1 MKMRVLAVGIVAL
14 AGSAVSAL
22 GATVNFGFTRIT
34 ANAAQNVASQFNV
47 AVSDVSGQPD
57 QVTFKFTNA
66 VGIASSISEIYY
78 DDRSPLQLLTL
89 NATLV
94 QVGCSFSGGGANPG
108 NLPGGASLTP
118 AFNAIQSF
126 SADAVGNPSVGIDT
140 ASDSLTMRFTLQPG
154 ASFASVINAMNVGT
168 LRIGLHVRSI
178 GTQGESDG
186 FVNSG
191 NPPVIPL
198 PAAAWMG
205 LAGLAGIA
213 IVRRRR

>member
-1 MKMRVLAVGIVAL
+1 MNMRAMVVGVAAL
-14 AGSAVSAL
+14 AGTAASAF
-22 GATVNFGFTRIT
+22 GTTVNFGFTRIT
-34 ANAAQNVASQFNV
+34 ANASQNVASQFNV
-47 AVSDVSGQPD
+47 AVSDVAGQPT

-66 VGIASSISEIYY
+66 VGIACSISEIYY
-78 DDRSPLQLLTL
+78 DDRNPLQLLTL

-94 QVGCSFSGGGANPG
+94 QVGCSFTGGGANPG
-108 NLPGGASLTP
+108 NLPGGNTLTP
-118 AFNAIQSF
+118 AFNANQSF

-140 ASDSLTMRFTLQPG
+140 AADSLTMQFTLQPG
-154 ASFASVINAMNVGT
+154 ATFASVINAMNVGT
-168 LRIGLHVRSI
+168 LRLGLHVRAI

-186 FVNSG
+186 FVTG
-191 NPPVIPL
+191 GGPVIPL